1 MLKRLAILGLL
12 LTVIQ
17 APAPIPGK
25 ASDNATGGSH
35 EVQKQ
40 DTKSQP
46 DSQPAVSV
54 IPQNGTGPA
63 KPNAEQ
69 PSAEDTSN
77 SVTIRKLPTVSVG
90 KDWADW
96 SYWGFGGI
104 LVVVGSLQVWFLF
117 RTLGAIQVQ
126 AGHMERQT
134 KILEDS
140 VAAAQ
145 KSADAALAQV
155 EAAKSVQR
163 AQLRVEFVEP
173 GWTVDYEA
181 GGYPVKFRIILDGAT
196 RAYILDDSIIAYI
209 GDKPSERGA
218 WMGMGLPRN
227 FTPEMSPFYGDTIL
241 RTVEALPQPE
251 TDASKVQLAE
261 ESKLTVFLNGRVRY
275 RDIFGDEWVLE
286 IDRYWKSWASFGD
299 EDTFGGNW
307 YPVGSGRHDTHR
319 KVDTSRRDEY
329 LKERERSENPN

>member
-1 MLKRLAILGLL
+1 MLKRLAILGLFGALTAVGL
-12 LTVIQ
+12 LAGQTAPLGTPKQGITKSNSGQDGKAQTDPQGGNQTPPNAVPGPTNP
-17 APAPIPGK
+17 PAPTCDETCQQGRRNLEIQGK
-25 ASDNATGGSH
+25 LEWFTG
-35 EVQKQ
+35 VL
-40 DTKSQP
+40 
-46 DSQPAVSV
+46 A
-54 IPQNGTGPA
+54 I
-63 KPNAEQ
+63 
-69 PSAEDTSN
+69 
-77 SVTIRKLPTVSVG
+77 VG
-90 KDWADW
+90 
-96 SYWGFGGI
+96 
-104 LVVVGSLQVWFLF
+104 VLQVGTMVWQAWLL
-117 RTLGAIQVQ
+117 RGTLGEIHTQ

-181 GGYPVKFRIILDGAT
+181 GGYPVKFRIILDGTT

-209 GDKPSERGA
+209 GVKPRDRGA

-261 ESKLTVFLNGRVRY
+261 ESKLTVFLNGQVRY
-275 RDIFGDEWVLE
+275 RDIFGDEWILE
-286 IDRYWKSWASFGD
+286 IDRYWKSWVSFGD

-319 KVDTSRRDEY
+319 KAGTYR
-329 LKERERSENPN
+329 EREPENPN